1 MRRKQLMTRSEQF
14 IRLATD
20 PTAFMGLLRWPVF
33 SFTSYEIACRLKKAN
48 VEIGTLLD
56 VGANIGQFAV
66 SCSKLFPGIDV
77 ISFEPLPNAFAKLSA
92 LSRAV
97 PNFSAV
103 NVAVGDGPGTA
114 ALTVNT
120 HLHSSSL
127 LPLRERHKRAFPFAR
142 EAGTTMVT
150 VVTLD
155 EEFRGRTLR
164 KPLFLKLDVQGYES
178 RVLAGAKQLLR
189 EVDWLMLESSVS
201 PLYEGEAGLVEMIG
215 LAQSFGFELD
225 SVLDVLEDSETE
237 EILQMDL
244 LFRPR
249 QPKAANG
256 KR

>member
-20 PTAFMGLLRWPVF
+20 PKAFLGLLCWPVF
-33 SFTSYEIACRLKKAN
+33 SFTSYEIACRLKNAH

-92 LSRAV
+92 LSDVV
-97 PNFSAV
+97 PNFSAI

-114 ALTVNT
+114 ALIVNA
-120 HLHSSSL
+120 HFHSSSL
-127 LPLRERHKRAFPFAR
+127 LRLGARHQRAFPNAR
-142 EAGTTMVT
+142 ETGTTMVT

-155 EEFRGRTLR
+155 EELRGRRLR
-164 KPLFLKLDVQGYES
+164 KPIFLKLDVQGYES

-225 SVLDVLEDSETE
+225 TILDVLEDPETE

-244 LFRPR
+244 LFRPHESITR
-249 QPKAANG
+249 NG
-256 KR
+256 KQ